1 MLNDK
6 HAEDLKSSG
15 LTDETITK
23 AGFQTINETNCEKVL
38 GFPVNCWG
46 LYIPYPKTANGT
58 GAPFAR
64 VKPDKPFRNS
74 EGRINKYLSPKNGL
88 NRLYIPHLYSDED
101 LRNTNKTIIITE
113 GEKKAL
119 KGAQDLPGFIVIG
132 VGGVWNFKTK
142 DKAIIDDFRR
152 FNWKDRPV
160 FICYDSDVITKPQVQ
175 DAERALAQQLYKMDA
190 EISICRLTQ
199 EGGRKVGLDD
209 YLISHSPETF
219 CSEVLERALAWTP
232 RGLLSLEDA
241 ENFTVKALPFEEDI
255 VGSGILPSRGTAW
268 ISAYSKMGKS
278 IFAMNL
284 GIAIAAGHAFLTQF
298 AIKKPSRVLYLNE
311 EISERPMQTRLRMMM
326 NSARQEGF
334 IVRDNFKLI
343 NRSGIKIDTDD
354 GIKSAARMIRQSKA
368 SVVFWDC
375 LYRFHSKNENKTDE
389 MGRVIDS
396 FDWFT
401 RTFGVAHV
409 IIHHHGTPTANEQ
422 RTGFQLMR
430 GSSTFQAM
438 GDTYFTLTR
447 HKVNEPGT
455 RYQKLSFE
463 LRNAESPEDQIVS
476 RNPETLW
483 YEVINEDPGSGK
495 ITIPNVVFALKE
507 LGGCA
512 SRQDLLDKLKAE
524 YETSERT
531 AERTI
536 SDATRLKRITK
547 RMDGKVVM
555 YHCHD

>member
-6 HAEDLKSSG
+6 HLADLKNSG

-23 AGFQTINETNCEKVL
+23 AGFQSIRDADCEKVL
-38 GFPVNCWG
+38 GFPIGCCG
-46 LYIPYPKTANGT
+46 LYIPYPRTANGVT
-58 GAPFAR
+58 PAFAR
-64 VKPDKPFRNS
+64 IKPDKPFKDAS
-74 EGRINKYLSPKNGL
+74 GRPAKYLTSKNGG
-88 NRLYIPHLYSDED
+88 NRLYIPPIYTDED
-101 LRNTNKTIIITE
+101 LRNVNKPIILTE

-119 KGAQDLPGFIVIG
+119 KGAQDLPGFVVIA

-152 FNWKDRPV
+152 FNFKNRQTY
-160 FICYDSDVITKPQVQ
+160 ICYDSDVVTKYQVQ
-175 DAERALAQQLYKMDA
+175 DAEKALAVQLDRLEA
-190 EISICRLTQ
+190 EVSICRLPS
-199 EGGRKVGLDD
+199 EGGEKVGLDD
-209 YLISHSPETF
+209 YLIKHSPETF
-219 CSEVLERALAWTP
+219 SADILEHALVWTS

-241 ENFTVKALPFEEDI
+241 ESFTVKTLPYQEDI
-255 VGSGILPSRGTAW
+255 VGSGILPSGGTAW

-284 GIAIAAGHAFLTQF
+284 GIAIAAGHSFLTQF
-298 AIKKPSRVLYLNE
+298 QIKKPTRVLYLNE

-326 NSARQEGF
+326 NSAKQEGF
-334 IVRDNFKLI
+334 VVRDNFKLV
-343 NRSGIKIDTDD
+343 NRSGIKIDTDA
-354 GIKSAARMIRQSKA
+354 GIKAAGRMMRLSKA

-389 MGRVIDS
+389 MSRVIDS

-401 RTFGVAHV
+401 RNLGVAHV
-409 IIHHHGTPTANEQ
+409 IIHHHGTPTQNEE
-422 RTGFQLMR
+422 RRGFQLMR

-447 HKVNEPGT
+447 HKVNEPGA

-463 LRNAESPEDQIVS
+463 LRNAESPEDQIVH

-483 YEVINEDPGSGK
+483 YDVVNEDPGTGK

-507 LGGCA
+507 LGGTA
-512 SRQDLLDKLKAE
+512 SRQELLDKLKND
-524 YETSERT
+524 YETSQRSIDRVV
-531 AERTI
+531 A
-536 SDATRLKRITK
+536 DAIRLRRI
-547 RMDGKVVM
+547 GKQLEGKTVK
-555 YHCHD
+555 YCAHD